1 MKCKCSIL
9 KNDDR
14 FIPWKSTL
22 KRESEVKRERR
33 LDPASEHQKSD
44 FKFHRV
50 AFRTTWTPTVV
61 SILKMKI
68 KSDDKAVGPMPD
80 P

>member
-1 MKCKCSIL
+1 MKSLQHKFKSSTDVGKLAKVRQVREHSWKRYKMKCSIL

-33 LDPASEHQKSD
+33 LDLASQHLKSD
-44 FKFHRV
+44 F
-50 AFRTTWTPTVV
+50 
-61 SILKMKI
+61 
-68 KSDDKAVGPMPD
+68 
-80 P
+80 

>member
-1 MKCKCSIL
+1 MPQNRKSCGNSARVRQVRKHSWKRYKMKCKCSIL

-44 FKFHRV
+44 F
-50 AFRTTWTPTVV
+50 
-61 SILKMKI
+61 
-68 KSDDKAVGPMPD
+68 
-80 P
+80 

>member
-14 FIPWKSTL
+14 FIPWQSTL

-33 LDPASEHQKSD
+33 LDPASEHVKSD
-44 FKFHRV
+44 F
-50 AFRTTWTPTVV
+50 
-61 SILKMKI
+61 
-68 KSDDKAVGPMPD
+68 
-80 P
+80 